1 MINGGVKML
10 NTDYNK
16 FLNTE
21 INFTYLSSYSTFSK
35 KEIVKNH
42 YICHKGMRKTSRLFF
57 VLDGETA
64 FSFRNQSGDEKN
76 VTASTNDIVYLPPDI
91 EYTSVWDDS
100 KPIEYV
106 SIEFSAETVS
116 REEIL
121 LNDEI
126 FVIAHD
132 KHDIFKTSFL
142 SLYNTYTS
150 SDINHKFKCRSIFY
164 DILANIATEKIRA
177 NYKKI
182 DHSVYKS
189 IFFLENNYLENI
201 SVSELAKMS
210 NICESSYRLK
220 FKKIK
225 GMSPI
230 DYKNFLRVK
239 KGAELLHSNKYTVTE
254 VAELVNIPD
263 ICYFNKLFKKYY
275 KTTPSMYQKENHI

>member
-1 MINGGVKML
+1 ML
-10 NTDYNK
+10 YTDYNK

-21 INFTYLSSYSTFSK
+21 INFIHLSSYSTFSK
-35 KEIVKNH
+35 KEIVKKQ
-42 YICHKGMRKTSRLFF
+42 YVCHRGMRERSRLFF
-57 VLDGETA
+57 VLEGETT
-64 FSFRNQSGDEKN
+64 FSFEVKNGLTKN
-76 VTASTNDIVYLPPDI
+76 VTAVKDDIVYLPPNI
-91 EYTSVWDDS
+91 AYTSVWEDS

-106 SIEFSAETVS
+106 SIEFLAETVS
-116 REEIL
+116 QEPVL
-121 LNDEI
+121 LSDEI

-132 KHDIFKTSFL
+132 KHDIFKTSFM

-150 SDINHKFKCRSIFY
+150 ADINHKFRCRSIFY
-164 DILANIATEKIRA
+164 DILANIATERIRA

-182 DHSVYKS
+182 DRSIYKS
-189 IFFLENNYLENI
+189 ILFLENNYLENI

-230 DYKNFLRVK
+230 DYKNYLKVK

-254 VAELVNIPD
+254 VGELINIPD

-275 KTTPSMYQKENHI
+275 KTSPSLYQKEKQL